1 MSELLGRVALVT
13 GGSRGIGRG
22 IALEL
27 AKGGATVALTYRE
40 GAEGAAEA
48 VKQIEELGGRAVALR
63 CDVAELEQVEALVAD
78 VLQRFERLDIVVNNA
93 GIVADQLILRM
104 KAEDFDRVIATN
116 LRGTWNL
123 CKAAARPLVK
133 ARGGRIINLSSV
145 IAEMGNAGQSNYAAS
160 KGGIEALTRSLAREL
175 GSRGITVNAVAP
187 GFIATEMTQSI
198 SPELMERMRQQT
210 ALGRLGSVED
220 VAHAVRF
227 LAGDASAYITGQVIH
242 VNGGM
247 Y

>member
-1 MSELLGRVALVT
+1 MSELAGRVALVT
-13 GGSRGIGRG
+13 GGSRGIGRA

-27 AKGGATVALTYRE
+27 ARAGAAVAFTFRA
-40 GAEGAAEA
+40 GAEAAAETA
-48 VKQIEELGGRAVALR
+48 KQIEQEGGRAAALP
-63 CDVAELEQVEALVAD
+63 CDVADLEQVEQLVAE

-116 LRGTWNL
+116 LRGTWNV
-123 CKAAARPLVK
+123 CRAVARPLVK

-145 IAEMGNAGQSNYAAS
+145 IAELGNAGQTNYAAS

-175 GSRGITVNAVAP
+175 GSRAITVNAVAP
-187 GFIATEMTQSI
+187 GFIATEMTQSVA
-198 SPELMERMRQQT
+198 PEVQERMRQQT
-210 ALGRLGSVED
+210 SLGRLGSVED

-227 LAGDASAYITGQVIH
+227 LAGDGSAYITGQVIH